1 MKELWQKVIRS
12 KFFWLSLIIVV
23 QSVVYFLAGSAKAYF
38 HMDEVYSYGLANYE
52 RVQLYETED
61 FYNTWHDGRWYDDYL
76 TVGGEER
83 GDLRLVYI
91 NQKKRCTSTT
101 ILSVTKIGY
110 GANTGTFFQVD
121 GDHS

>member
-1 MKELWQKVIRS
+1 MGLCAIVKSRMKELWQKVIRS

-83 GDLRLVYI
+83 GDLRPVYI
-91 NQKKRCTSTT
+91 NQKNDVHPPLFYLLLR
-101 ILSVTKIGY
+101 LGM
-110 GANTGTFFQVD
+110 
-121 GDHS
+121 